1 MYRSV
6 WKGEAQLE
14 AGQPFQRQVYMQRV
28 AILDPTSEV
37 AVVGQPSLSPWKGI
51 LGFSLDPCLWLL
63 NGRGFSFY
71 APRWVDAVSKEAE
84 VVLRLLTPRCR
95 RAIVLLGQFK
105 QVRLLRRRP
114 VHELKP
120 HHLLVRLAHTERGL
134 RRVCHVGLVEQSR
147 RRVDEKLSHLAHTP
161 ERDDAGAR
169 RG

>member
-1 MYRSV
+1 MNTVEGPFPAEVLVVKIEHCEFRMYRSV

-84 VVLRLLTPRCR
+84 VVLRLLTPRLR
-95 RAIVLLGQFK
+95 GSRA
-105 QVRLLRRRP
+105 
-114 VHELKP
+114 
-120 HHLLVRLAHTERGL
+120 
-134 RRVCHVGLVEQSR
+134 
-147 RRVDEKLSHLAHTP
+147 
-161 ERDDAGAR
+161 
-169 RG
+169 